1 MAAAFESQS
10 SDSQQSVLETAAGN
24 NLDAYEK
31 ARATL
36 EDCEQTLRQ
45 VVGSLSTADLVEKVG
60 LAGWLARRRAR
71 LK

>member
-10 SDSQQSVLETAAGN
+10 SDSQQSVLETAAGTN

-45 VVGSLSTADLVEKVG
+45 VFGSLSTADLVEKVG
-60 LAGWLARRRAR
+60 LAGWRGDAHV
-71 LK
+71 